1 MISSYGFLG
10 FPIGSAMKMAPA
22 GQIILKSTWTRGA
35 VRETWPAKIGK
46 SSSQRSQ
53 NANLVENE
61 PPAGR

>member
-1 MISSYGFLG
+1 MICYSGHYWGQVAL
-10 FPIGSAMKMAPA
+10 APWEL
-22 GQIILKSTWTRGA
+22 QLKSTWTRGA